1 MPKGILQGSHPLP
14 RESRRRDPGP
24 YPCLLLAN
32 SVRLLTFTPSSQPL
46 CTNIRRTTLTPPSA
60 PDNSVVHNRPI
71 VSNKEAIAINQA
83 WAGDAGRLANQSVDQ
98 TTLPNCGSGTPCK
111 HSRWMVWTK
120 ALPAG
125 AAPAGAQSQSRAAV
139 LLMNN
144 GDTTTSVSLP
154 DLSTVRVL

>member
-1 MPKGILQGSHPLP
+1 MSLPLACQQCAVADVHAIFP
-14 RESRRRDPGP
+14 
-24 YPCLLLAN
+24 
-32 SVRLLTFTPSSQPL
+32 
-46 CTNIRRTTLTPPSA
+46 TTLHQYAEDDADPP
-60 PDNSVVHNRPI
+60 PTDNSVVHNRPI

-125 AAPAGAQSQSRAAV
+125 SVPGGAQSQSRAAV